1 VLKDIPSILALVEEE
16 VIVSLL
22 HRDAEEVVERGE
34 VLHDELLL
42 GSHSGTLE
50 ELRLE
55 VVRMMSLT

>member
-22 HRDAEEVVERGE
+22 HRDVEEVVERAE